1 MHPFTK
7 LFFLFKV
14 GLLCFFPEIS
24 ERKTS
29 VQVVAW
35 RVNPKQFL
43 VWSRFTIAHCSFK
56 ESR

>member
-14 GLLCFFPEIS
+14 DLLCFSPEIS
-24 ERKTS
+24 ERNTS
-29 VQVVAW
+29 VQIVAW

-43 VWSRFTIAHCSFK
+43 VWSRFTITHCSFK